1 MTLVWRCLAGG
12 IRISCPSVESQ
23 VSATVKVNAMTIYMD
38 VRQLS
43 IIDVTDFLLRFLRYQ
58 VLRSK
63 GDNHMPRLCCIRM
76 SRIQDSNNMVRW

>member
-1 MTLVWRCLAGG
+1 
-12 IRISCPSVESQ
+12 
-23 VSATVKVNAMTIYMD
+23 VSATVTVNAMTIYMD

-43 IIDVTDFLLRFLRYQ
+43 MVDATDFLRRFLRYQ

-76 SRIQDSNNMVRW
+76 RQIQGNNNMVQW